1 MQMARLFGFMMGG
14 VGLVTV
20 SCAEAGKGRA
30 QVDSGGPRVEDTD
43 GADTSAP
50 PVAAPTFVLAG
61 GGSEGEVGDAGAWSA
76 RLYGHL
82 LDGGDVTGDGQVR
95 VVVLSTAEETDW
107 LPSYFVDLGADGA
120 ENLRVASR
128 DAAEEAGERVD
139 TADAVFLKGGD
150 QGEYYDLWNDT
161 ALEGALRGLV
171 ARGGGLGGT
180 SAGAMSQGALALA
193 GGEDLVS
200 ADVLEDAC
208 TAYLDDRD
216 GGSGLKTDFFDFV
229 PALVDTHFV
238 ERARLGRLA
247 GALARAVDEGQ
258 AEAPLGIGIEVQT
271 GLWIHQGRAEV
282 IGEGSVTLL
291 HTDGAPAPTR
301 DCGAPLDW
309 RGLGLDRLIEGLGFE
324 LADPRSVSGALALE
338 SIPALGAIEAE
349 PGFGARSDD
358 NSDEESFSWV
368 VERAPDPY
376 GGHSGGGAARLLGAA
391 GLLEAQDRDRRAA
404 NDEALFQAL
413 AEGGLGIGI
422 LADGQS
428 ALGVEGGRL
437 TVSATGE
444 RPQSALVI
452 DVRENRGVAVG
463 AAASVHDA
471 GDGGLRPAAIL
482 GATVDL
488 VGLGEGL
495 SLD

>member
-1 MQMARLFGFMMGG
+1 MHRLA
-14 VGLVTV
+14 LVLLLVACTD
-20 SCAEAGKGRA
+20 AAKPRRDG
-30 QVDSGGPRVEDTD
+30 VDSGPIVEDSGGDDTD
-43 GADTSAP
+43 AP
-50 PVAAPTFVLAG
+50 PVALPTFVLAG
-61 GGSEGEVGDAGAWSA
+61 GGSEGERGDEGAWSA

-82 LDGGDVTGDGQVR
+82 LDGGDVTGDGQVT

-107 LPSYFVDLGADGA
+107 LPAYFVDLGADGA

-128 DAAEEAGERVD
+128 AAAEEAGEFVD
-139 TADAVFLKGGD
+139 VADAVFLKGGD

-208 TAYLDDRD
+208 TMYLDDAD

-229 PALVDTHFV
+229 PALVDTHFL

-271 GLWIHQGRAEV
+271 GLWIHEGRAEV

-301 DCGAPLDW
+301 VCGEPLDW
-309 RGLGLDRLIEGLGFE
+309 RGLGLDRLIEGLGFD
-324 LADPRSVSGALALE
+324 LADPRSVSGALPLE
-338 SIPALGAIEAE
+338 SIPRLGAIEAE
-349 PGFGARSDD
+349 PGFAARCDD
-358 NSDEESFSWV
+358 NSDEEAFSWV
-368 VERAPDPY
+368 VERSPDPY
-376 GGHSGGGAARLLGAA
+376 GGHTGGGAARLLGAA

-422 LADGQS
+422 LADGAS
-428 ALGVEGGRL
+428 LLSVEDGRL
-437 TVSATGE
+437 LVSAIDDG
-444 RPQSALVI
+444 PQAALVV
-452 DVRENRGVAVG
+452 DVRDNLGVAVG

-482 GATVDL
+482 GATLDV
-488 VGLGEGL
+488 VGLGAGL
-495 SLD
+495 ALD